1 MFYRIGISPNLA
13 GQRLTQ
19 LVQEACANIKRDTT
33 IKQETGNELSI
44 PEEGPKCIGAFVA
57 ATAAKRRDREALLG
71 NLGPC
76 RRALCARRDL
86 SMRKQLGRSSK
97 VNIYDSN
104 HHHYHQ
110 LLVLM
115 KA

>member
-1 MFYRIGISPNLA
+1 MFRRIGISPNLA

-19 LVQEACANIKRDTT
+19 LVQEACAKTKTDTT
-33 IKQETGNELSI
+33 IKQETANELSI

-57 ATAAKRRDREALLG
+57 AAAANRREREALLG

-86 SMRKQLGRSSK
+86 AMRKQLGRSSK
-97 VNIYDSN
+97 VII
-104 HHHYHQ
+104 
-110 LLVLM
+110 
-115 KA
+115 